1 MGKPKARPAT
11 WGAGKGKA
19 SATQPRSNK
28 AARPASAGRTRLRL
42 QGQAGPPEQTRQAVP
57 KAQGQGRGQ
66 PRGSQARSQS
76 GGGTAA
82 TPPRPTLPLTAPRAA
97 SPRSAPPAALG
108 SREAGRART
117 TGASSKSPRA
127 SRVARRETEAHQ
139 EPPLREEAGQ
149 EASPVPTNAAQ
160 GDRHR
165 GTDGTTAGQVLT
177 EGFVRAGEETE
188 EHGIP
193 RGEAAADRR
202 AMENDGVEFELAVA
216 VLPSMGAAGRPLVAD
231 VDVPAAETEAIPMSA
246 GGPAA
251 AFDGG
256 SVLPSAI
263 PRDAQTEVEETRLG
277 ADLELIAEVALSASP
292 APVTPTVLVAA
303 VSAAIGERGHAP
315 MVEGASSAAACAETP
330 VAVVAAS
337 RQEHGQAEGEF
348 AGPASGVYSGAAQ
361 RAHRSSLLSQ
371 REVREEAEAGSR
383 PLGNTR
389 GAPALNASPAT
400 VAYAE
405 APNTTNAIAH
415 NTRHATRRA
424 AITWGPPRGG
434 RTPWLPAG
442 RGAMGEG
449 TRVPTGTR
457 RTQRGV
463 GAQGARGGRGRRAL
477 VGGSEILVRTGT
489 WRERH
494 DRPEAVEVPMNEEQ
508 TSGSEDNTGDPEFM
522 CGEEAESEE
531 VSLEEETGVDR
542 NAPYTR

>member
-28 AARPASAGRTRLRL
+28 AARPPSAGRTRLRL

-231 VDVPAAETEAIPMSA
+231 VDVPAAETEAIPVSA

-348 AGPASGVYSGAAQ
+348 AGPASGVSSGAA
-361 RAHRSSLLSQ
+361 RAKSKTRLWAQPVPRRPGAGLGPGSPGPLRGWHRSAIRASASVVIV
-371 REVREEAEAGSR
+371 EPAG
-383 PLGNTR
+383 
-389 GAPALNASPAT
+389 GAQ
-400 VAYAE
+400 
-405 APNTTNAIAH
+405 H
-415 NTRHATRRA
+415 NERHRA
-424 AITWGPPRGG
+424 QHPPRDATSGNNLGTASGRPDTVVAGGTWSYGRGDESANRHETDSAGG
-434 RTPWLPAG
+434 RC
-442 RGAMGEG
+442 
-449 TRVPTGTR
+449 TGSAR
-457 RTQRGV
+457 RTREKGT
-463 GAQGARGGRGRRAL
+463 GGG
-477 VGGSEILVRTGT
+477 I
-489 WRERH
+489 
-494 DRPEAVEVPMNEEQ
+494 
-508 TSGSEDNTGDPEFM
+508 
-522 CGEEAESEE
+522 
-531 VSLEEETGVDR
+531 
-542 NAPYTR
+542 